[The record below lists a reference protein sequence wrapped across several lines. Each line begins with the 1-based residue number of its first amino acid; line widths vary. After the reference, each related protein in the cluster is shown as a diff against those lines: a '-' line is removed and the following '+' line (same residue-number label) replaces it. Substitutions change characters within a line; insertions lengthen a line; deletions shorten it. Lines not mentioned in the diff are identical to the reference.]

1 MTKKTINT
9 APKCIPIL
17 FNTEMVRAVLSGNK
31 TQTRRIVKDDVDYFL
46 NQVQGQPQLIDNV
59 YIGIA
64 GKQKVS
70 IKLKIRK
77 DDILWVRE
85 TFGQILSY
93 DMICYKADC
102 YNEEKPVLGW
112 KPSIFMPKEACRLFL
127 KVKNIRIE
135 RLQKINRGDAMAEGC
150 PFPNLAKGE
159 NPVLWFTNLWKS
171 INGKESWEANPFVW
185 VIEFEKVERP
195 QGFI

>member
-17 FNTEMVRAVLSGNK
+17 FNTEMVRAILSGDK
-31 TQTRRIVKDDVDYFL
+31 TQTRRIVKDERLQANENEFNEEEFL
-46 NQVQGQPQLIDNV
+46 LVTVLE
-59 YIGIA
+59 
-64 GKQKVS
+64 
-70 IKLKIRK
+70 KIRK

-85 TFGQILSY
+85 TFGQILSF

-112 KPSIFMPKEACRLFL
+112 KPSIFMPKETCRLFL

-135 RLQKINRGDAMAEGC
+135 RLQKISRGDAMAEGC
-150 PFPNLAKGE
+150 PFPNLAKVN
-159 NPVLWFTNLWKS
+159 NPVGWFSNLWKS
-171 INGKESWEANPFVW
+171 INGKDSWEANPFVW